1 MEELKIT
8 RLTARRNPAVQM
20 EVIEGHFATR
30 HSHISHC
37 IDLATVKSEMN
48 MARAAA
54 KLFAEDFRNTHIETI
69 LTLER
74 TKLIGAF
81 LASELSQAGINLNQ
95 DIAVI
100 TPEISNDKMILRDNL
115 IRYIKGKNVLI
126 LVATAT
132 TGLTISCALNGIGYY
147 GGTPV
152 GAATIF
158 GADFWIW
165 NIPVVKLFGIENI
178 PEYHSWSATECPLCK
193 SGIKIEGLVN
203 SYGYSKIE

>member
-1 MEELKIT
+1 MDLKTIL
-8 RLTARRNPAVQM
+8 LTARRNPTVQM
-20 EVIEGHFATR
+20 QAIEGHFATQ

-37 IDLATVKSEMN
+37 IDLAAVKSEMN

-54 KLFAEDFRNTHIETI
+54 KLFAENFNNTHIETI

-74 TKLIGAF
+74 TKMIGTL
-81 LASELSQAGINLNQ
+81 LAAELAHAGVNLNQ

-100 TPEISNDKMILRDNL
+100 TPEITNDKMILRDNL
-115 IRYIKGKNVLI
+115 IRYVKDKRVLI
-126 LVATAT
+126 MVATAT

-165 NIPVVKLFGIENI
+165 NIPVVKLFGVEDI
-178 PEYHSWSATECPLCK
+178 PDYHSWSATECPLCK
-193 SGIKIEGLVN
+193 SGVKVEGLVN
-203 SYGYSKIE
+203 SYGYSKI